1 MMEIKLQKSPQTSSS
16 SSSSS
21 SFASAARRGEGAAH
35 PAPRPVFGGARAR
48 APLQIQTRSAVP
60 ALRTLSGVIF
70 PTAAGQLVKNPYIL
84 LSKLWGR
91 FSQKVNLL

>member
-1 MMEIKLQKSPQTSSS
+1 MMEIKLQKSPQTS

-60 ALRTLSGVIF
+60 ALRTLSSVIF